1 MITATEHHQHFV
13 CDLETLDVNSTAVVL
28 SIALVPFSAA
38 TCSLSPIKPLYIQLP
53 VGAIQEQIDAGRTV
67 SAGTLRFW
75 FEQPDAPRNELFVVG
90 DLTWADVVNHVIGYI
105 ENYTRYADKRAVM
118 WGNGSGFDCS
128 ILRSFIET
136 SPAWR
141 REVPFRYVDDR
152 DVRTVLDLSP
162 ESKNV
167 PLPENFVKHEALS
180 DALHE
185 VAMVCDALRR
195 INNRVVT
202 GRIRPFGDLID
213 EYEDELKAEYE
224 DELKADTAKA
234 DTAKES
240 RHSERELSSD
250 ESAVKQ

>member
-1 MITATEHHQHFV
+1 MITATEHRQHFV

-38 TCSLSPIKPLYIQLP
+38 TCSLSPIEPLYIQLP

-75 FEQPDAPRNELFVVG
+75 FEQPDAPRNELFVNG
-90 DLTWADVVNHVIGYI
+90 DLTWADVVNHVVGYI
-105 ENYTRYADKRAVM
+105 EDHAKYADKRAVM

-141 REVPFRYVDDR
+141 REAPFRYADDR

-167 PLPENFVKHEALS
+167 PLPENFVKHDALS

-185 VAMVCDALRR
+185 AAMVCDALRR
-195 INNRVVT
+195 INSRVVT
-202 GRIRPFGDLID
+202 GRIRPFGDLMG
-213 EYEDELKAEYE
+213 EYETELMVIAGE
-224 DELKADTAKA
+224 
-234 DTAKES
+234 
-240 RHSERELSSD
+240 ELSGN
-250 ESAVKQ
+250 ESAAK